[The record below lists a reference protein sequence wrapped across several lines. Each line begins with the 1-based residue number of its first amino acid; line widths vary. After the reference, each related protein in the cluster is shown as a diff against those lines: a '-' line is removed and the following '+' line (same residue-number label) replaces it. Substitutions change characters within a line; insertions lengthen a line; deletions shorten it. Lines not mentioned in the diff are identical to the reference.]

1 MWTFVV
7 VTTLFM
13 ILIIFVILNVFDS
26 LRLRLTKRA
35 ASVSG

>member
-13 ILIIFVILNVFDS
+13 ILIIFVMLNVFDS